1 MPRPHLPLQVP
12 VAPVLRSDWQDGN
25 ARQRTNGA
33 GACSSHCQV
42 IGAADLLL
50 LVFSNLNRLIAA
62 HRMDMVP
69 IHPFG
74 LVIKNAGGMVLLGV
88 LEGPLIETRAFA
100 GI

>member
-1 MPRPHLPLQVP
+1 
-12 VAPVLRSDWQDGN
+12 
-25 ARQRTNGA
+25 
-33 GACSSHCQV
+33 
-42 IGAADLLL
+42 
-50 LVFSNLNRLIAA
+50 
-62 HRMDMVP
+62 MDMVP